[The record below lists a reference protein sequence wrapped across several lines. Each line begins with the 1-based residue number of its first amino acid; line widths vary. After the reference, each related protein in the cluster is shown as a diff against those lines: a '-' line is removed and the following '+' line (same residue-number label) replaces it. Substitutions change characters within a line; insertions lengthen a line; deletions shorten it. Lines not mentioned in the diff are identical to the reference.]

1 MKHKIE
7 SLSFSGNHL
16 KLRVDGNDYRIAL
29 PMISAKLAGATKV
42 ERATF
47 RVSPAGFGIHWP
59 LLDEDLT
66 TDGLIRAATRSEP
79 LKRSA

>member
-29 PMISAKLAGATKV
+29 PMIAAKLAGDPFPKTG
-42 ERATF
+42 
-47 RVSPAGFGIHWP
+47 S
-59 LLDEDLT
+59 
-66 TDGLIRAATRSEP
+66 
-79 LKRSA
+79 